1 MAGVESFEVCV
12 ESKRVTVRGSASP
25 ELLVEKLSKTGKATE
40 LRKD

>member
-12 ESKRVTVRGSASP
+12 ESKKVTVRGTASP

-40 LRKD
+40 LWRD